1 VEVEVDM
8 DNVLLVMVL
17 PIPPTVTVN
26 ASAGVAREVLPSARS
41 AVAFLKLE
49 LYEYPL
55 LIWVVIVRVVVLFL
69 DADNT
74 LCKVL
79 VTVAIQSI
87 DLICI

>member
-1 VEVEVDM
+1 M
-8 DNVLLVMVL
+8 DNVLLVLVL

-41 AVAFLKLE
+41 AVTFLKLE